1 MGVKLD
7 SLTEPDEYRK
17 SVYSLGNIIIHR
29 LVRPW
34 LHNDLLYQIL
44 GYRRILNKL
53 LEPVQLFTKK
63 IIKQR
68 REEFHK
74 NTVTIESYSDENM

>member
-7 SLTEPDEYRK
+7 SLKEPDEYRK
-17 SVYSLGNIIIHR
+17 SVYSIGKSVVYR

-34 LHNDLLYQIL
+34 LHNDTLYAAL
-44 GYRRILNKL
+44 GYRRQLDKV

-74 NTVTIESYSDENM
+74 NTITIESYSDENM

>member
-7 SLTEPDEYRK
+7 SLKEPDEYRK
-17 SVYSLGNIIIHR
+17 SIYTIGHLIVHR

-34 LHNDLLYQIL
+34 LLNDLLYRIL
-44 GYRRILNKL
+44 GYRRHLDKV
-53 LEPVQLFTKK
+53 LEPVHLFTKK

-74 NTVTIESYSDENM
+74 NTITIESYSDENM